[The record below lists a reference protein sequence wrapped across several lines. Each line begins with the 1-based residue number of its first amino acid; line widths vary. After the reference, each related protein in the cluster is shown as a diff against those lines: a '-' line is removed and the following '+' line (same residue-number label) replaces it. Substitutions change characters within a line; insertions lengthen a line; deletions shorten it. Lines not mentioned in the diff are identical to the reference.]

1 MKQKLIVAAFA
12 CVLMIAA
19 LQWQGSS
26 LKRNISPR
34 GIVELEMATQP
45 RQVALLTE
53 VWDMSV
59 AKMNIWIDF
68 LFIVSYVAFLALACE
83 AVSTKWKN
91 QNLKIIGLT
100 LARVAVVA
108 GVLDIG
114 ENLLMLQTI
123 AGNFTI
129 VSLQMTHYF
138 ATIKFTLA
146 AIVLIYLLISIPV
159 SFRNSQS

>member
-1 MKQKLIVAAFA
+1 MRQKLIVAAFA
-12 CVLMIAA
+12 CILMIAA
-19 LQWQGSS
+19 LQWQGAS
-26 LKRNISPR
+26 LKRNSSPG

-45 RQVALLTE
+45 RQVAFLME

-59 AKMNIWIDF
+59 AKMNIWLDF

-91 QNLKIIGLT
+91 QNLKMIGLT

-123 AGNFTI
+123 AGNFTV

-146 AIVLIYLLISIPV
+146 TIVLIYLLISIPV
-159 SFRNSQS
+159 SLRNNQS

>member
-1 MKQKLIVAAFA
+1 MRQKLIVAAFA
-12 CVLMIAA
+12 CVLMMAA
-19 LQWQGSS
+19 LQWQGAS

-45 RQVALLTE
+45 RQIAILME

-59 AKMNIWIDF
+59 VKMNIWIDF
-68 LFIVSYVAFLALACE
+68 LFIVTYVAFLALASE
-83 AVSTKWKN
+83 AVSSKWKN
-91 QNLKIIGLT
+91 QSFKIIGLT
-100 LARVAVVA
+100 LARVSVVV

-123 AGNFTI
+123 AGNFTV

-159 SFRNSQS
+159 SLRNSQS